1 MRHDEQGA
9 GNRQDAA
16 REMPKVEGLWDQE
29 NGTQP
34 TDTAQSGQEVTLRE
48 EHTLREAGSRSDG
61 RGSFRLFRH
70 GKRKLLALCGA
81 VVALAA
87 LFVVFCGVAL
97 LPQGTVGA
105 AGEPGKQGEQGIP
118 GPQGPQ
124 GIQGEQGAKGEPG
137 EPGETGAPGEK
148 GDKGDQGEQ
157 GLQGEQGIPGIP
169 GAPGKSAYEIYCEQ
183 YGYTGSEEEWMR
195 EVHDRLSRP
204 SSQEIY
210 AMAESCVVTIEAF
223 RAGLT
228 AGETSLGKGSG
239 FFIDP
244 NGLIMTAYH
253 VIDGATSIRV
263 SMADSAVY
271 EVLRVVAFDRER
283 DLAILRI
290 GTSRTLP
297 YLTLETEGVTP
308 GETVYA
314 IGGVQGSTDGVFAMG
329 VAASGV
335 SADGAEQAATSF
347 RYTCA
352 LPNGNGG
359 APILN
364 AYGRVVGVASRAA
377 SDDGDE
383 GSGNLHTAAYIGGL
397 EALDVTYDSTVQDFF
412 EDTEYFRVKWMEEKQ
427 REMENN
433 NTMKATDYIDTP
445 GQTFVGTARKD
456 DPDYFSFEVSGLE
469 SADVTLLYSVDTTDF
484 YYPILIP
491 ASGTNI
497 ELSWVPLERDGGRIY
512 CARVTLAPGIYYIAV
527 NGHYSDRESAYGL
540 YTYWRP
546 LTQRE
551 AFAYEVSF
559 EDAVR

>member
-1 MRHDEQGA
+1 M
-9 GNRQDAA
+9 
-16 REMPKVEGLWDQE
+16 
-29 NGTQP
+29 
-34 TDTAQSGQEVTLRE
+34 
-48 EHTLREAGSRSDG
+48 
-61 RGSFRLFRH
+61 
-70 GKRKLLALCGA
+70 
-81 VVALAA
+81 
-87 LFVVFCGVAL
+87 
-97 LPQGTVGA
+97 
-105 AGEPGKQGEQGIP
+105 QGIP
-118 GPQGPQ
+118 GEQGPR
-124 GIQGEQGAKGEPG
+124 GEQGDRGE
-137 EPGETGAPGEK
+137 
-148 GDKGDQGEQ
+148 
-157 GLQGEQGIPGIP
+157 P

-183 YGYTGSEEEWMR
+183 YGYTGSEEEWMQ

-314 IGGVQGSTDGVFAMG
+314 IGGVQGSPYGVFAMG

-383 GSGNLHTAAYIGGL
+383 GSEDLRTAAYIGGL

-497 ELSWVPLERDGGRIY
+497 ELSWTPLERDGGRIY

-546 LTQRE
+546 LSQRE

>member
-1 MRHDEQGA
+1 
-9 GNRQDAA
+9 
-16 REMPKVEGLWDQE
+16 
-29 NGTQP
+29 
-34 TDTAQSGQEVTLRE
+34 
-48 EHTLREAGSRSDG
+48 
-61 RGSFRLFRH
+61 
-70 GKRKLLALCGA
+70 
-81 VVALAA
+81 
-87 LFVVFCGVAL
+87 
-97 LPQGTVGA
+97 
-105 AGEPGKQGEQGIP
+105 
-118 GPQGPQ
+118 
-124 GIQGEQGAKGEPG
+124 
-137 EPGETGAPGEK
+137 
-148 GDKGDQGEQ
+148 
-157 GLQGEQGIPGIP
+157 
-169 GAPGKSAYEIYCEQ
+169 
-183 YGYTGSEEEWMR
+183 
-195 EVHDRLSRP
+195 
-204 SSQEIY
+204 
-210 AMAESCVVTIEAF
+210 
-223 RAGLT
+223 
-228 AGETSLGKGSG
+228 
-239 FFIDP
+239 
-244 NGLIMTAYH
+244 
-253 VIDGATSIRV
+253 
-263 SMADSAVY
+263 
-271 EVLRVVAFDRER
+271 VVAFDRER

-329 VAASGV
+329 VAASGA
-335 SADGAEQAATSF
+335 SADGASRETTSF

-364 AYGRVVGVASRAA
+364 AYGRVIGGASRGAT
-377 SDDGDE
+377 DEDE
-383 GSGNLHTAAYIGGL
+383 GSEDLRTAAYIGGL

-497 ELSWVPLERDGGRIY
+497 ELSWVPLERDGSRIY
-512 CARVTLAPGIYYIAV
+512 CARVTLAPGIYYVAV

-546 LTQRE
+546 LSQRE